1 MKALLAILC
10 LLSGLCLRAADAKP
24 SAPPP
29 VPDNEVPSLLSR
41 TELSEWGSALRQ
53 VQLGEERVRQG
64 NSIIASAAIKRST
77 QGAFAE
83 TPEQVKARGQK
94 LVNDGTEQ
102 IRRAQPSI
110 LKLRAVAAMK
120 KADLTKPVV
129 HEAEVPAQNWAMAV
143 SLAAVRLQKAA
154 RDGGFKHVHFLG
166 ASVFAEGKAARS
178 GVIGDSLR
186 AAWEKADSRS
196 LSPVPSGGY
205 AYFAPPSGEG
215 PSAFSENLDRATTP
229 RTVAVLWAEVFPL
242 ASDGSAGLLFVRLAD
257 AFTSRI
263 VASEAFLTT
272 VGPAD
277 APMKELNARLTL
289 ADARSFIPRLAAS
302 GDWLLAYDRGSPA
315 LGAALLRHLCVRNG
329 RIAVGSSLPAAAVV
343 GGADAPSLDGAR
355 ATWSVASAASS
366 GLSRTFRVSG
376 GAGADLVSVGDL
388 EFRVTEPPAA
398 KK

>member
-1 MKALLAILC
+1 MKALVVSLC
-10 LLSGLCLRAADAKP
+10 LLSGLCLRAADTKP
-24 SAPPP
+24 PAPPP

-41 TELSEWGSALRQ
+41 TELSEWGSATRQ

-77 QGAFAE
+77 QGAFGE

-94 LVNDGTEQ
+94 LVNEGTEQ

-110 LKLRAVAAMK
+110 VRLRAVAALK

-129 HEAEVPAQNWAMAV
+129 HPAFVSAQNWAMAT

-166 ASVFAEGKAARS
+166 AAVFSDGKPSRS
-178 GVIGDSLR
+178 APLGDSLR

-215 PSAFSENLDRATTP
+215 PSAFSSGLERATTP

-277 APMKELNARLTL
+277 APLKELNVSLTL

-302 GDWLLAYDRGSPA
+302 GDWLLSYDRTSPA
-315 LGAALLRHLCVRNG
+315 LGAALLRHLCVQNG
-329 RIAVGSSLPAAAVV
+329 RLAVGSSVPAAAVI

-388 EFRVTEPPAA
+388 ELRVSEPPAA

>member
-10 LLSGLCLRAADAKP
+10 LLSGLCLRAADPKP
-24 SAPPP
+24 PAPPP

-64 NSIIASAAIKRST
+64 NSIIASAAIKRSK
-77 QGAFAE
+77 GAFAE

-129 HEAEVPAQNWAMAV
+129 HEADVPAQNWAMAV

-166 ASVFAEGKAARS
+166 ASVFAEGKSARS

-186 AAWEKADSRS
+186 ASWEKADSRS

-242 ASDGSAGLLFVRLAD
+242 APDGSAGLLFVRLAD
-257 AFTSRI
+257 AFTSRV
-263 VASEAFLTT
+263 VASEAFLTS

-277 APMKELNARLTL
+277 APMKEYGVRLTL

-329 RIAVGSSLPAAAVV
+329 RIAVGSSLPAAVVV

>member
-10 LLSGLCLRAADAKP
+10 LLSGLCLRAADPKP
-24 SAPPP
+24 PAPPP

-129 HEAEVPAQNWAMAV
+129 HEADVPAQNWAMAV

-166 ASVFAEGKAARS
+166 ASVFAEGKSARS

-186 AAWEKADSRS
+186 ASWEKADSRS

-242 ASDGSAGLLFVRLAD
+242 APDGSAGLLFVRLAD
-257 AFTSRI
+257 AFTSRV
-263 VASEAFLTT
+263 VASEAFLTS

-277 APMKELNARLTL
+277 APMKEYGVRLTL

-329 RIAVGSSLPAAAVV
+329 RIAVGSSLPAAVVV